1 MKKRTAAAFIAAMT
15 ITTLTACGGPKQI
28 SKSVTVELGK
38 EDGIKVTDV
47 LDISKD
53 KAKDVKIDT
62 KKVNFYKEG
71 KYDATLTYDKK
82 EYKVTVK
89 VKDTV
94 APEATAKENITVQT
108 GTAVHVTDC
117 LDKVTEASGNIKAE
131 FETKPETDNAQE
143 TETTESTEKAESTEK
158 TESTESTDKS
168 SVSSSESVA
177 NTTESTETQSQAIA
191 VGDVNLTSN
200 DEITYVTAG
209 DYDNNIVVTDDAG
222 NETKVPV
229 KISVINP
236 PTINGVTDKTVTVGD
251 TIDYMAGVTAT
262 DGKGADIT
270 SSVQVDSSAVNTN
283 AAGTYQAA
291 YTVVDSNGLHNSAV
305 SNITVNDPAVEE
317 TSDNSGDTDSSNA
330 ETSDNKSNKGSSK
343 KNKNSKK
350 KSSSGSS
357 SSADSSSGSQSS
369 SNGGGSATSQPANP
383 KAGVAETLYDGSV
396 AHGITAEEKSHIDGI
411 VQKWLSG
418 GCSGAD
424 AENEAGNYLI
434 SRGYSVG
441 YSNSCKDSRILVA
454 NGQSYTLNG
463 VIAGTPYY
471 YYGKM
476 YTTGEMNGDAR
487 VAYETNF
494 SISQ

>member
-1 MKKRTAAAFIAAMT
+1 MT
-15 ITTLTACGGPKQI
+15 ITTLTACGGPKQL

-38 EDGIKVTDV
+38 EDGIKVTDI
-47 LDISKD
+47 LDVSKD

-71 KYDATLTYDKK
+71 KYDATLTYNKK

-89 VKDTV
+89 IKDTV
-94 APEATAKENITVQT
+94 APEATAKESITVQT

-117 LDKVTEASGNIKAE
+117 LAAVTEASGNIKAE
-131 FETKPETDNAQE
+131 FETKPETDNVQG
-143 TETTESTEKAESTEK
+143 TETTEPTEA
-158 TESTESTDKS
+158 TDKS
-168 SVSSSESVA
+168 SVSSSES
-177 NTTESTETQSQAIA
+177 TDTQSQAIA
-191 VGDVNLTSN
+191 VGDVNLASN

-229 KISVINP
+229 KISVINA
-236 PTINGVTDKTVTVGD
+236 PTINGVTDKTITVGD
-251 TIDYMAGVTAT
+251 TIDYMTGVTAT

-270 SSVQVDSSAVNTN
+270 SSVQVDSSAVNTG

-305 SNITVNDPAVEE
+305 SNITVNAPAAE
-317 TSDNSGDTDSSNA
+317 TSDNSGNA
-330 ETSDNKSNKGSSK
+330 DDNNAGTSDNKSNKGSSRKNKSSK
-343 KNKNSKK
+343 KNS
-350 KSSSGSS
+350 SSGSGSSGSS
-357 SSADSSSGSQSS
+357 SSAGSSSGSQSS
-369 SNGGGSATSQPANP
+369 SNGGGSASQPANP

-418 GCSGAD
+418 GCSGEA

-434 SRGYSVG
+434 SRGYNIG
-441 YSNSCKDSRILVA
+441 YSNSYKDARMLVD
-454 NGQSYTLNG
+454 NGQNYTLNG

>member
-1 MKKRTAAAFIAAMT
+1 MKKRTAVAFIAAMT
-15 ITTLTACGGPKQI
+15 ITTLTACGGPKQL

-38 EDGIKVTDV
+38 EDGIKVTDI
-47 LDISKD
+47 LDVSKD
-53 KAKDVKIDT
+53 KAKDVKVNT

-82 EYKVTVK
+82 EYKITVK
-89 VKDTV
+89 IKDTV
-94 APEATAKENITVQT
+94 APEATAKESITVQT

-117 LDKVTEASGNIKAE
+117 LAAVTEASGNIKAE
-131 FETKPETDNAQE
+131 FETKPEADNAQG
-143 TETTESTEKAESTEK
+143 TETTESTEKAESTE
-158 TESTESTDKS
+158 STD
-168 SVSSSESVA
+168 
-177 NTTESTETQSQAIA
+177 TQSQAIA
-191 VGDVNLTSN
+191 VGDVNLSSN

-229 KISVINP
+229 KISVINA
-236 PTINGVTDKTVTVGD
+236 PTINGVTDKTITVGD

-270 SSVQVDSSAVNTN
+270 SSVQVDSSAVNTG

-305 SNITVNDPAVEE
+305 SNITVNAPAEE
-317 TSDNSGDTDSSNA
+317 SSDNSGDTDNGNA
-330 ETSDNKSNKGSSK
+330 GTSDNKGNKGSSK
-343 KNKNSKK
+343 KNKSSKK
-350 KSSSGSS
+350 NSSSGGS
-357 SSADSSSGSQSS
+357 SSAGSSSGSQSS
-369 SNGGGSATSQPANP
+369 SNGGGSAASQPANP

-424 AENEAGNYLI
+424 AENEAGNYLM
-434 SRGYSVG
+434 SRGYSI
-441 YSNSCKDSRILVA
+441 SSSDSCKDALIVVPNGA
-454 NGQSYTLNG
+454 NYTLNG
-463 VIAGTPYY
+463 KAYGLY
-471 YYGKM
+471 YYGKL
-476 YTTGEMNGDAR
+476 YTTGEMNGDDR
-487 VAYETNF
+487 IAYITNF

>member
-15 ITTLTACGGPKQI
+15 ITTLTACGGPKQL

-38 EDGIKVTDV
+38 KDGIKVTDI
-47 LDISKD
+47 LDVSKD
-53 KAKDVKIDT
+53 KAKDVKVDT

-82 EYKVTVK
+82 KYKITVK
-89 VKDTV
+89 IKDTV
-94 APEATAKENITVQT
+94 APEATAKESITVQT

-117 LDKVTEASGNIKAE
+117 LAKVTEASGNIKAE
-131 FETKPETDNAQE
+131 FETKPEANNAQG
-143 TETTESTEKAESTEK
+143 TETTESTETAESTE
-158 TESTESTDKS
+158 
-168 SVSSSESVA
+168 A
-177 NTTESTETQSQAIA
+177 QAIS
-191 VGDVNLTSN
+191 VGDVNLSSN

-229 KISVINP
+229 KISVINA
-236 PTINGVTDKTVTVGD
+236 PTINGVTDKTITVGD

-270 SSVQVDSSAVNTN
+270 SSVQVDSSAVNTG

-305 SNITVNDPAVEE
+305 SNITVNAPAEE
-317 TSDNSGDTDSSNA
+317 SSDNSGDTDNSNA
-330 ETSDNKSNKGSSK
+330 GTSDNKGNKGSSK

-350 KSSSGSS
+350 NSSSGGS
-357 SSADSSSGSQSS
+357 SSAGSSSGSQSS
-369 SNGGGSATSQPANP
+369 SNGGGSAASQPANP

-424 AENEAGNYLI
+424 AENEAGNYLM
-434 SRGYSVG
+434 SRGYSI
-441 YSNSCKDSRILVA
+441 SSSDSCKDALIVVP
-454 NGQSYTLNG
+454 NGVKYTLNG
-463 VIAGTPYY
+463 VSYGLY

-476 YTTGEMNGDAR
+476 YTTGEMNGDDR
-487 VAYETNF
+487 IAYETTF
-494 SISQ
+494 SIF

>member
-1 MKKRTAAAFIAAMT
+1 MKKRTAVAFIAAMT
-15 ITTLTACGGPKQI
+15 MTTLTACGGPKQL

-53 KAKDVKIDT
+53 KAKDVKVDT

-71 KYDATLTYDKK
+71 KYDATLTYNKK
-82 EYKVTVK
+82 EYKITVK
-89 VKDTV
+89 IKDTV
-94 APEATAKENITVQT
+94 APEATAKESITVQT

-131 FETKPETDNAQE
+131 FETKPEADNAQG

-158 TESTESTDKS
+158 TESTEATD
-168 SVSSSESVA
+168 
-177 NTTESTETQSQAIA
+177 TQSQAIA
-191 VGDVNLTSN
+191 VGDVNLSSN

-229 KISVINP
+229 KISVINA
-236 PTINGVTDKTVTVGD
+236 PTINGVTDKTITVGD

-270 SSVQVDSSAVNTN
+270 SSVQVDSSAVNTG

-291 YTVVDSNGLHNSAV
+291 YTVVDGNGLHNSAV
-305 SNITVNDPAVEE
+305 SNITVNAPAEE
-317 TSDNSGDTDSSNA
+317 SSDNSGDTDNGNA
-330 ETSDNKSNKGSSK
+330 GTSDNKSNKGSSK
-343 KNKNSKK
+343 KNKSSKK
-350 KSSSGSS
+350 NSSSGGS
-357 SSADSSSGSQSS
+357 SSAGSSSGSQSS
-369 SNGGGSATSQPANP
+369 SNGGGSAASQPANP

-418 GCSGAD
+418 GCSGEA

-434 SRGYSVG
+434 SRGYNIG
-441 YSNSCKDSRILVA
+441 YSDSCKDSRILVD
-454 NGQSYTLNG
+454 NGQNYTLNG

>member
-15 ITTLTACGGPKQI
+15 ITTLTACGGPTQL

-38 EDGIKVTDV
+38 EDGIKVTDI
-47 LDISKD
+47 LDVSKD
-53 KAKDVKIDT
+53 KVKDVKVDT

-71 KYDATLTYDKK
+71 KYDATLTYNKK

-89 VKDTV
+89 IKDTV
-94 APEATAKENITVQT
+94 APEATAKESITVQT

-117 LDKVTEASGNIKAE
+117 LATVTEASGNIKAE
-131 FETKPETDNAQE
+131 FETKPEADNAQG
-143 TETTESTEKAESTEK
+143 TETTESTEA
-158 TESTESTDKS
+158 TDKS
-168 SVSSSESVA
+168 SVSSSESVV
-177 NTTESTETQSQAIA
+177 NTTEATDTQSQAIA
-191 VGDVNLTSN
+191 VGDVNLSSN

-209 DYDNNIVVTDDAG
+209 DYDNNIVVTDNAG

-229 KISVINP
+229 KISVINA
-236 PTINGVTDKTVTVGD
+236 PTINGVTDKTITVGD

-270 SSVQVDSSAVNTN
+270 SSVQVDSSAVNTG

-305 SNITVNDPAVEE
+305 SNITVNAPAAEE
-317 TSDNSGDTDSSNA
+317 TSDNSGDTDNSNA
-330 ETSDNKSNKGSSK
+330 GISDNKSNKGSSRKNKSSK
-343 KNKNSKK
+343 KN
-350 KSSSGSS
+350 SSSGSG
-357 SSADSSSGSQSS
+357 SSAGSSSGSQSS
-369 SNGGGSATSQPANP
+369 SNGGGSAASQSANP
-383 KAGVAETLYDGSV
+383 KAGVAETLYNGSV

-434 SRGYSVG
+434 SRGYSI
-441 YSNSCKDSRILVA
+441 SSSDSCKDALIVVP
-454 NGQSYTLNG
+454 NGVNYSLNG
-463 VIAGTPYY
+463 VSYGLY

-476 YTTGEMNGDAR
+476 YTTGEMNGDDR
-487 VAYETNF
+487 IAYETTF
-494 SISQ
+494 SIS

>member
-15 ITTLTACGGPKQI
+15 ITTLTACGGPKQL

-38 EDGIKVTDV
+38 EDGIKVTDI
-47 LDISKD
+47 LDVSKD
-53 KAKDVKIDT
+53 KAKDVKVDT

-82 EYKVTVK
+82 EYKITVK
-89 VKDTV
+89 IKDTV
-94 APEATAKENITVQT
+94 APEATAKESITVQT

-117 LDKVTEASGNIKAE
+117 LAKVTEASGNIKAE
-131 FETKPETDNAQE
+131 FETKPEANNAQG
-143 TETTESTEKAESTEK
+143 TETTESTETAESTE
-158 TESTESTDKS
+158 
-168 SVSSSESVA
+168 A
-177 NTTESTETQSQAIA
+177 QAIS
-191 VGDVNLTSN
+191 VGDVNLSSN

-229 KISVINP
+229 KISVINA
-236 PTINGVTDKTVTVGD
+236 PTINGVTDKTITVGD

-270 SSVQVDSSAVNTN
+270 SSVQVDSSAVNTG
-283 AAGTYQAA
+283 AVGTYQAA
-291 YTVVDSNGLHNSAV
+291 YTVVDDNGLHNSAV
-305 SNITVNDPAVEE
+305 SNITVNAPAEKS
-317 TSDNSGDTDSSNA
+317 SDNSGDTDNGNA
-330 ETSDNKSNKGSSK
+330 GTSDNKSNKGSSRKNKSSK
-343 KNKNSKK
+343 KN
-350 KSSSGSS
+350 SSSGSS
-357 SSADSSSGSQSS
+357 SSAGSSSGSQSS
-369 SNGGGSATSQPANP
+369 SNGGGSAASQPANP

-434 SRGYSVG
+434 SRGYSI
-441 YSNSCKDSRILVA
+441 SSSDSCKDALIVVPNGA
-454 NGQSYTLNG
+454 NYTLNG
-463 VIAGTPYY
+463 KAYGLY
-471 YYGKM
+471 YYGKL
-476 YTTGEMNGDAR
+476 YTTGEMNGDDR
-487 VAYETNF
+487 IAYITNF

>member
-15 ITTLTACGGPKQI
+15 ITTLTACGGPKQL

-38 EDGIKVTDV
+38 KDGIKVTDI
-47 LDISKD
+47 LDVSKD
-53 KAKDVKIDT
+53 KAKDVKVDT

-89 VKDTV
+89 IKDTV
-94 APEATAKENITVQT
+94 APEATAKESITVQT
-108 GTAVHVTDC
+108 GAAVHVTDC
-117 LDKVTEASGNIKAE
+117 LAKVTEASGNIKAE
-131 FETKPETDNAQE
+131 FETKPEANNAQG
-143 TETTESTEKAESTEK
+143 TETTESTETAESTE
-158 TESTESTDKS
+158 
-168 SVSSSESVA
+168 A
-177 NTTESTETQSQAIA
+177 QAIS
-191 VGDVNLTSN
+191 VGDVNLSSN

-209 DYDNNIVVTDDAG
+209 DYDNNIVVTDNAG

-229 KISVINP
+229 KISVINA
-236 PTINGVTDKTVTVGD
+236 PTINGVTDKTITVGD

-270 SSVQVDSSAVNTN
+270 SSVQVDSSAVNTG
-283 AAGTYQAA
+283 AVGTYQAA
-291 YTVVDSNGLHNSAV
+291 YTVVDGNGLHNSAV
-305 SNITVNDPAVEE
+305 SNITVNAPAEE
-317 TSDNSGDTDSSNA
+317 SSDNFGDTDNGNA
-330 ETSDNKSNKGSSK
+330 GTSDNKGNKGSSK
-343 KNKNSKK
+343 KNKSSKK
-350 KSSSGSS
+350 NSSSGSS
-357 SSADSSSGSQSS
+357 SSAGSSSGSQSS
-369 SNGGGSATSQPANP
+369 SNGGGSAASQPANP

-434 SRGYSVG
+434 SRGYSI
-441 YSNSCKDSRILVA
+441 SSSDSCKDALIVVPNGA
-454 NGQSYTLNG
+454 NYTLNG
-463 VIAGTPYY
+463 KAYGLY
-471 YYGKM
+471 YYGKL
-476 YTTGEMNGDAR
+476 YTTGEMNGDDR
-487 VAYETNF
+487 IAYITNF

>member
-82 EYKVTVK
+82 EYKITVK
-89 VKDTV
+89 IKDTV
-94 APEATAKENITVQT
+94 APEATAKESIIVQT

-117 LDKVTEASGNIKAE
+117 LATVTEASGNIKAE
-131 FETKPETDNAQE
+131 FETKPEAADAQG
-143 TETTESTEKAESTEK
+143 TETTESTEKAET
-158 TESTESTDKS
+158 TESTEATDKS
-168 SVSSSESVA
+168 SAAS
-177 NTTESTETQSQAIA
+177 TESTETQSQAIA

-236 PTINGVTDKTVTVGD
+236 PTINGVTDKTITVGD

-270 SSVQVDSSAVNTN
+270 SSVQVDSSAVNTG

-305 SNITVNDPAVEE
+305 SNITVNAPAVEE

>member
-15 ITTLTACGGPKQI
+15 ITTLTACGGPKQL

-82 EYKVTVK
+82 EYKITVK
-89 VKDTV
+89 IKDTV
-94 APEATAKENITVQT
+94 APEATAKESITVQT

-131 FETKPETDNAQE
+131 FETKPETDNAQG
-143 TETTESTEKAESTEK
+143 TETTESTEKAETTEK
-158 TESTESTDKS
+158 TEAADKS

-177 NTTESTETQSQAIA
+177 NTTEATDTQSQAIA

-270 SSVQVDSSAVNTN
+270 SSVQVDSSAVNTG

-291 YTVVDSNGLHNSAV
+291 YKVTDSNGYTGSAT
-305 SNITVNDPAVEE
+305 SNVTVNEKPKEE
-317 TSDNSGDTDSSNA
+317 PKQEAADNSDSSSK
-330 ETSDNKSNKGSSK
+330 SDSKKNNNSSK
-343 KNKNSKK
+343 KHN
-350 KSSSGSS
+350 SSSGSAS
-357 SSADSSSGSQSS
+357 SNNTSSGNGGQSA
-369 SNGGGSATSQPANP
+369 SNGGGSSSGGSGSSGSSDNGGGSSSGGSSNSNITPVNRADVPAGWKLVNAGKGRYVAVNP
-383 KAGVAETLYDGSV
+383 NAGKYDTAYAGNSKWGLWGDGSQQTV
-396 AHGITAEEKSHIDGI
+396 DEHTSAMLG
-411 VQKWLSG
+411 Q
-418 GCSGAD
+418 
-424 AENEAGNYLI
+424 NREAALYL
-434 SRGYSVG
+434 
-441 YSNSCKDSRILVA
+441 LA
-454 NGQSYTLNG
+454 
-463 VIAGTPYY
+463 A
-471 YYGKM
+471 
-476 YTTGEMNGDAR
+476 GEMTQDWFN
-487 VAYETNF
+487 YKYP
-494 SISQ
+494 Q

>member
-1 MKKRTAAAFIAAMT
+1 MKKQTAAAFIAAMT
-15 ITTLTACGGPKQI
+15 ITTLTACGGPKQL

-38 EDGIKVTDV
+38 KDGIKVTDI
-47 LDISKD
+47 LDVSKD
-53 KAKDVKIDT
+53 KAKDVKVDT

-82 EYKVTVK
+82 EYKITVK
-89 VKDTV
+89 IKDTV
-94 APEATAKENITVQT
+94 APEATAKESITVQT

-131 FETKPETDNAQE
+131 FETKPEANNAQG
-143 TETTESTEKAESTEK
+143 TETTESTETAESTE
-158 TESTESTDKS
+158 
-168 SVSSSESVA
+168 A
-177 NTTESTETQSQAIA
+177 QAIS
-191 VGDVNLTSN
+191 VGDVNLSSN

-209 DYDNNIVVTDDAG
+209 DYDNNIVVTDNAG
-222 NETKVPV
+222 NESKVPV

-236 PTINGVTDKTVTVGD
+236 PAINGVTDKTITVGD

-270 SSVQVDSSAVNTN
+270 SSVQVDSSAVNTG
-283 AAGTYQAA
+283 AVGTYQAA
-291 YTVVDSNGLHNSAV
+291 YTVVDDNGLHNSAV
-305 SNITVNDPAVEE
+305 SNITVNAPAEKS
-317 TSDNSGDTDSSNA
+317 SDNSGDTDNGNA
-330 ETSDNKSNKGSSK
+330 GTSDNKSNKGSSRKNKSSK
-343 KNKNSKK
+343 KN
-350 KSSSGSS
+350 SSSGSS
-357 SSADSSSGSQSS
+357 SSAGSSSGSQSS
-369 SNGGGSATSQPANP
+369 SNGGGSAASQPANP

-434 SRGYSVG
+434 SRGYSI
-441 YSNSCKDSRILVA
+441 SSSDSCKDALIVVPNGA
-454 NGQSYTLNG
+454 NYTLNG
-463 VIAGTPYY
+463 KAYGLY
-471 YYGKM
+471 YYGKL
-476 YTTGEMNGDAR
+476 YTTGEMNGDDR
-487 VAYETNF
+487 IAYITNF

>member
-1 MKKRTAAAFIAAMT
+1 MKKKTAAAFIAAMT
-15 ITTLTACGGPKQI
+15 ITTLTACGSPKQL

-38 EDGIKVTDV
+38 EDGIKVTDI
-47 LDISKD
+47 LDVSKD
-53 KAKDVKIDT
+53 KVKDVKIDT

-71 KYDATLTYDKK
+71 KYDATLTYNKK

-89 VKDTV
+89 IKDTV
-94 APEATAKENITVQT
+94 APEATAKESITVQT

-117 LDKVTEASGNIKAE
+117 LAAVTEASGNIKAE
-131 FETKPETDNAQE
+131 FETKPEADNAQG

-158 TESTESTDKS
+158 TESTEATD
-168 SVSSSESVA
+168 
-177 NTTESTETQSQAIA
+177 TQSQAIA
-191 VGDVNLTSN
+191 VGDVNLSSN

-229 KISVINP
+229 KISVINA
-236 PTINGVTDKTVTVGD
+236 PTINGVTDKTITVGD

-262 DGKGADIT
+262 DGKGVDIT
-270 SSVQVDSSAVNTN
+270 SSVQVDSSAVNTG
-283 AAGTYQAA
+283 AVGTYQAA
-291 YTVVDSNGLHNSAV
+291 YTVVDGNGLHNSAV
-305 SNITVNDPAVEE
+305 SNITVNAPAEE
-317 TSDNSGDTDSSNA
+317 SSDNSGDTDNGNA
-330 ETSDNKSNKGSSK
+330 GTSDNKGNKGSSK
-343 KNKNSKK
+343 KNKSSKK
-350 KSSSGSS
+350 NSSSGGS
-357 SSADSSSGSQSS
+357 SSAGSSSGSQSS
-369 SNGGGSATSQPANP
+369 SNGGGSAASQPANP

-434 SRGYSVG
+434 SRGYNIG
-441 YSNSCKDSRILVA
+441 YSNSCKDSRILVD
-454 NGQSYTLNG
+454 NGQNYTLNG

>member
-15 ITTLTACGGPKQI
+15 ITTLTACGGPKQL

-82 EYKVTVK
+82 EYKITVK
-89 VKDTV
+89 IKDTV
-94 APEATAKENITVQT
+94 APETTAKESITVQT

-131 FETKPETDNAQE
+131 FETKPETDNAQG
-143 TETTESTEKAESTEK
+143 TETTESTEKAET
-158 TESTESTDKS
+158 TESTD
-168 SVSSSESVA
+168 
-177 NTTESTETQSQAIA
+177 TQSQAIA

-222 NETKVPV
+222 NKTKVPV

-270 SSVQVDSSAVNTN
+270 SSVTVDSSAVKTDT
-283 AAGTYQAA
+283 AGTYQAA
-291 YTVVDSNGLHNSAV
+291 YKVTDANGYTGSATSNV
-305 SNITVNDPAVEE
+305 TVNEKPKEEPKEDPKQEAA
-317 TSDNSGDTDSSNA
+317 DNSGSSNK
-330 ETSDNKSNKGSSK
+330 SDSKKNNSSSSK
-343 KNKNSKK
+343 KHH
-350 KSSSGSS
+350 SSSGSAS
-357 SSADSSSGSQSS
+357 SNNGGQSA
-369 SNGGGSATSQPANP
+369 SNGGGSSSGGSGSSGSSDNGGGSSSGGSSSSNITPVNRADVPAGWKLVDAGKGRYVAVNP
-383 KAGVAETLYDGSV
+383 NAGKYDTAYASNANWGLWADGSQMTTSERTS
-396 AHGITAEEKSHIDGI
+396 AMT
-411 VQKWLSG
+411 G
-418 GCSGAD
+418 G
-424 AENEAGNYLI
+424 NKEAALY
-434 SRGYSVG
+434 
-441 YSNSCKDSRILVA
+441 LVA
-454 NGQSYTLNG
+454 SGDMNKDFFNDQYGQ
-463 VIAGTPYY
+463 
-471 YYGKM
+471 
-476 YTTGEMNGDAR
+476 
-487 VAYETNF
+487 
-494 SISQ
+494 